1 MHISTIDLLI
11 IIGYFAL
18 VFIIG
23 MVVSKRAKD
32 MKSYFLGGNSLPW
45 WVLGVSNASGMF
57 DITGTMWLVY
67 LLFVYGLKSVW
78 IPWVWPVFNQIF
90 LMVYL
95 SIWLRK
101 SNVMTGAQWIE
112 TRFGTGKGA
121 RLSHIIVV
129 IFALVSVI
137 GFIAY
142 DFKGIGKFAKTF
154 LPWDLSPDVY
164 AIILMSLTAVYAVK
178 GGMFS
183 VVITELIQFLVMT
196 VASLAVGIVAINA
209 VSPDMLAAVIPE
221 GWKDIF
227 FGWTLNLNWNGIMDS
242 VNAKIQSDG
251 YELFGIFFILVLFKG
266 FLVSAAGPA
275 PNYDMQRILATRS
288 PKEAAKM
295 SGLVSVVLFFP
306 RFMMIAGL
314 TVLALVFLMP
324 QLNAGKRS

>member
-183 VVITELIQFLVMT
+183 VVITELIQF
-196 VASLAVGIVAINA
+196 
-209 VSPDMLAAVIPE
+209 
-221 GWKDIF
+221 
-227 FGWTLNLNWNGIMDS
+227 
-242 VNAKIQSDG
+242 
-251 YELFGIFFILVLFKG
+251 
-266 FLVSAAGPA
+266 
-275 PNYDMQRILATRS
+275 
-288 PKEAAKM
+288 
-295 SGLVSVVLFFP
+295 
-306 RFMMIAGL
+306 
-314 TVLALVFLMP
+314 
-324 QLNAGKRS
+324 